1 MNFPTSQT
9 QAFAKLA
16 LRAAK
21 LPLLYLAL
29 GLGLIALGYVDNVF
43 PLTAWKHL
51 FTLTDLAGR
60 IIVSLSVLVFFY
72 NFVVLSCYYIEKR
85 LHEKHQITEL
95 ILSGVRK
102 GLRIIFILVAINLI
116 LSMITPSQQ
125 YLTYL
130 DVAINIIII
139 AAIASILINILY
151 TLEAV
156 LYQMMIR
163 NNGANTAKTKAFYT
177 KFHII
182 RNIVTVIIILV
193 ALAIVLMGFSSV
205 RSLGISLLASAGFLT
220 AIIGLSAQKTLFSL
234 FSGIQIAF
242 AQPIKI
248 GDFVLI
254 EKESGI
260 IEEITFTYVIIKLGD
275 QRRLVVPISTFIEKP
290 FENWSHQG
298 DSICS
303 SFVINVDYLMP
314 VSPLRKELETIVNAS
329 PLWDKRAQKM
339 QVANITETS
348 VELRIQLSA
357 ANADNLSDLRAE
369 VREKLLAYIQTHH
382 PQHFP
387 KYGVSGQ

>member
-9 QAFAKLA
+9 HAFTKLA

-21 LPLLYLAL
+21 LPLFYLII
-29 GLGLIALGYVDNVF
+29 GLGLIGLGYTDNFF

-51 FTLTDLAGR
+51 FVLTDLAGR
-60 IIVSLSVLVFFY
+60 VIVALAVLLFIYRFIVFG
-72 NFVVLSCYYIEKR
+72 CYRIEQR
-85 LHEKHQITEL
+85 LHERHQITEL

-116 LSMITPSQQ
+116 FSIITPSQQ
-125 YLTYL
+125 YLRYL

-139 AAIASILINILY
+139 AAIASVLINILY
-151 TLEAV
+151 TIEAV

-163 NNGANTAKTKAFYT
+163 NNGVNTAKTKAFYT

-303 SFVINVDYLMP
+303 SFLINVDYLMP
-314 VSPLRKELETIVNAS
+314 ISPLRDELEKIVKAS
-329 PLWDKRAQKM
+329 TLWDGRAQKM

-357 ANADNLSDLRAE
+357 ANADFLSDLRAE

>member
-9 QAFAKLA
+9 HAFAKLA

-21 LPLLYLAL
+21 LPLFYLAV
-29 GLGLIALGYVDNVF
+29 GLGLIALGYVDDVF

-51 FTLTDLAGR
+51 FTLTDLGGR
-60 IIVSLSVLVFFY
+60 IIVSLAILLFFY
-72 NFVVLSCYYIEKR
+72 NFIVLGCYQIEKR

-116 LSMITPSQQ
+116 FSIMTPSQQ
-125 YLTYL
+125 YLKYL
-130 DVAINIIII
+130 DGAINVIIIG
-139 AAIASILINILY
+139 AIAWVLIQTLY

-163 NNGANTAKTKAFYT
+163 NNGLNTAKTKAFYT

-182 RNIVTVIIILV
+182 RNIVSVIIILV
-193 ALAIVLMGFSSV
+193 ALAFVLMGFNSV

-303 SFVINVDYLMP
+303 SFLINVDYLMP
-314 VSPLRKELETIVNAS
+314 ISPLRKELENIVKAS
-329 PLWDKRAQKM
+329 PLWDGRAQKM

-357 ANADNLSDLRAE
+357 ANADYLSDLRAE
-369 VREKLLAYIQTHH
+369 VREKLLGYIQTHH